1 MISIMNTV
9 VFGFLAWL
17 WSSDR
22 FMGGRECQAGWAS
35 HGGQV
40 SAVKPGATLPEVT
53 LFPGSLRVMSHL
65 VRMNDGEPV

>member
-17 WSSDR
+17 WGTDR
-22 FMGGRECQAGWAS
+22 FMGGRECHAGWAS

-53 LFPGSLRVMSHL
+53 LFPGSLWGHEALRS
-65 VRMNDGEPV
+65 E